1 MVVIEIIIW
10 ENYMNNQFDEEIK
23 DLDKE
28 HIDKKLLEAEHYIE
42 NGGKWYSQEEFNKM
56 MAERNAYV

>member
-1 MVVIEIIIW
+1 
-10 ENYMNNQFDEEIK
+10 MNNQFNEEIK

-42 NGGKWYSQEEFNKM
+42 NGGKWHSQEEFNKM
-56 MAERNAYV
+56 MAERNVYV